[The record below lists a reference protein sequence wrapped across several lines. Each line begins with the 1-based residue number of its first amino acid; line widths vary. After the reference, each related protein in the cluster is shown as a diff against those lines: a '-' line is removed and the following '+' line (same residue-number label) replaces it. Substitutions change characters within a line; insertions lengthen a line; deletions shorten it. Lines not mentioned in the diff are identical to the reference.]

1 MTQRLFQPS
10 LAGNWAIEAPC
21 PRGHASQAGGARAR
35 RLRAL
40 TGRPR
45 LMVEPVQGEA
55 FSP

>member
-1 MTQRLFQPS
+1 MTQRLFQPN

-40 TGRPR
+40 TDRPR
-45 LMVEPVQGEA
+45 LMLGSV
-55 FSP
+55 